1 MSEHGNVPC
10 AYPGTPGRLEML
22 LGLDIYKVDLSNL
35 FEFPEGRIQQVDTI
49 NEEDLV
55 LEEDE
60 DDGLLVDVMGPTE
73 SMDQIEKRMNL
84 ATRFKATPF
93 SSRCLCS
100 VSKGEICAFKK
111 KMERRQHLGF
121 LMCLKIQLISYSLS
135 NSHQASLSWTG

>member
-73 SMDQIEKRMNL
+73 SMDQIEEEDE
-84 ATRFKATPF
+84 F
-93 SSRCLCS
+93 
-100 VSKGEICAFKK
+100 GDEI
-111 KMERRQHLGF
+111 
-121 LMCLKIQLISYSLS
+121 
-135 NSHQASLSWTG
+135 

>member
-1 MSEHGNVPC
+1 MRCLNTALLLLHILALLE
-10 AYPGTPGRLEML
+10 RLEML

-73 SMDQIEKRMNL
+73 SMDQIEEEDE
-84 ATRFKATPF
+84 F
-93 SSRCLCS
+93 
-100 VSKGEICAFKK
+100 GDEI
-111 KMERRQHLGF
+111 
-121 LMCLKIQLISYSLS
+121 
-135 NSHQASLSWTG
+135 